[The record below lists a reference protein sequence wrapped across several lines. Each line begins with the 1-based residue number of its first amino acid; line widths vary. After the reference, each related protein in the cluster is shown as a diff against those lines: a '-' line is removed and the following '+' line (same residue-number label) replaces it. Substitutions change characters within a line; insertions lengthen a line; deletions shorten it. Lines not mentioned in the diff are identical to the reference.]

1 MTNDH
6 QSAAMD
12 GEASEAAFV
21 RTYEGVYESSP
32 WIATLAWR
40 AGIPSD
46 EPAVI
51 AGIMR
56 NTVEQAGRQAQLELL
71 RAHPD
76 LAGRLALR
84 NELTPDSASEQRS
97 AGLDQC
103 SPAELAEFQDLN
115 DRYRNKFGF
124 PFILAVRGRKRAEIL
139 VAFRDR
145 VGNDVETEFREA
157 LNQVHQIARF
167 RIEEIRDVNS

>member
-6 QSAAMD
+6 PSAAMD
-12 GEASEAAFV
+12 GKLSKAAFL
-21 RTYEGVYESSP
+21 RTYKGVYESSP
-32 WIATLAWR
+32 WIAKMAWR
-40 AGIPSD
+40 AGIPLD

-56 NTVEQAGRQAQLELL
+56 NTVEQADRQTQLELL

-84 NELTPDSASEQRS
+84 NELTPDSSSEQRS

-103 SPAELAEFQDLN
+103 SPEELAEFQDLN
-115 DRYRNKFGF
+115 ARYRNKFGF
-124 PFILAVRGRKRAEIL
+124 PFIIAVRGRKRTEIL
-139 VAFRDR
+139 AAFRDR

-167 RIEEIRDVNS
+167 RIEQIHGLNR